1 MSRLRRGLV
10 MSVLLAAVL
19 SAPVAQARVV
29 VGEACPGER
38 PVGAPS
44 LAYAAYA
51 KGPVV
56 ARTSAE
62 GRVVRK
68 FGRVNQNGA
77 RTVFGILSVVLSRTC
92 EPLGYHVQLPVRP
105 NGSSG
110 FVKLAAVAA
119 HPVRTR
125 IDVDLSGHRL
135 TLFRDDKQVLATTAG
150 VGADGTPTPTGRYYV
165 NQRLRAGNPS
175 GPFGPGAIGI
185 SAFSPTLT
193 DWAQG
198 GPIAI
203 HGTND
208 PSSVGRSASHGCI
221 RLQNPVLRRLY
232 RAALP
237 GTPVVIHA

>member
-1 MSRLRRGLV
+1 MSMLV
-10 MSVLLAAVL
+10 AAVL

-38 PVGAPS
+38 PVGAPG

-51 KGPVV
+51 KGQVV
-56 ARTSAE
+56 ARASAE

-77 RTVFGILSVVLSRTC
+77 RTVFGVLSAVLSSTC
-92 EPLGYHVQLPVRP
+92 EPLGYHVQLPIRP
-105 NGSSG
+105 NGTSG
-110 FVKLAAVAA
+110 FVRLAAVEV

-125 IDVDLSGHRL
+125 IEVDLSSHRL
-135 TLFRDDKQVLATTAG
+135 TLFRDDRQVLATTAG
-150 VGADGTPTPTGRYYV
+150 IGADGTPTPTGVYYV
-165 NQRLRAGNPS
+165 NQRLRPDDPAGA
-175 GPFGPGAIGI
+175 FGPGAIGI

-198 GPIAI
+198 GPVAI
-203 HGTND
+203 HGTDD

-221 RLQNPVLRRLY
+221 RVQNPVLRRLY

-237 GTPVVIHA
+237 GTPVVIHG

>member
-1 MSRLRRGLV
+1 MSMLV
-10 MSVLLAAVL
+10 AAAL

-38 PVGAPS
+38 SVGAPG

-51 KGPVV
+51 KGRV
-56 ARTSAE
+56 AARVSPD

-68 FGRVNQNGA
+68 FERLNQNGV
-77 RTVFGILSVVLSRTC
+77 RTVFGVVSTVLSGTC
-92 EPLGYHVQLPVRP
+92 EPMGYHVQLPIRP

-110 FVKLAAVAA
+110 FVKLGAVAV

-125 IDVDLSGHRL
+125 IEVDLSSHRL
-135 TLFRDDKQVLATTAG
+135 TLFREGRRVLTTTAG

-165 NQRLRAGNPS
+165 NQRLRAGNPT
-175 GPFGPGAIGI
+175 GPFGPGAVGI

-198 GPIAI
+198 GPVAI
-203 HGTND
+203 HGTDD
-208 PSSVGRSASHGCI
+208 PSSVGRSVSHGCI
-221 RLQNPVLRRLY
+221 RVQNPVLRELY
-232 RAALP
+232 RTALP
-237 GTPVVIHA
+237 GTPVVIRA

>member
-1 MSRLRRGLV
+1 MCV
-10 MSVLLAAVL
+10 AAAL

-38 PVGAPS
+38 SVGAPS

-51 KGPVV
+51 RGKVV
-56 ARTSAE
+56 AKTSAE
-62 GRVVRK
+62 GRAVRR
-68 FGRVNQNGA
+68 FGRLNQNGA
-77 RTVFGILSVVLSRTC
+77 PTVFGVVSTVLSRTC
-92 EPLGYHVQLPVRP
+92 EPMGYHVQLPIRP

-110 FVKLAAVAA
+110 FVKLAAVAV

-125 IDVDLSGHRL
+125 IDVDLSRHRL
-135 TLFRDDKQVLATTAG
+135 TLFRDGRRVLTTTAG

-165 NQRLRAGNPS
+165 NQRLHAGNPS

-193 DWAQG
+193 NWAQG
-198 GPIAI
+198 GPVAI
-203 HGTND
+203 HGTDD

-221 RLQNPVLRRLY
+221 RVQNPVLRILY

>member
-1 MSRLRRGLV
+1 MSMLV
-10 MSVLLAAVL
+10 AAAL

-38 PVGAPS
+38 SVSAPG

-56 ARTSAE
+56 ARSSPE
-62 GRVVRK
+62 GRVVRR
-68 FGRVNQNGA
+68 FGRLNQNGV
-77 RTVFGILSVVLSRTC
+77 RTVFGVVSVALSPTC
-92 EPLGYHVQLPVRP
+92 QPLGYHVQLPIRP
-105 NGSSG
+105 NGSNG
-110 FVKLAAVAA
+110 FVKLAAVAV

-125 IDVDLSGHRL
+125 IEVDLSSHRL
-135 TLFRDDKQVLATTAG
+135 TLFRDDRQVLTTTAG
-150 VGADGTPTPTGRYYV
+150 IGADGTPTPTGVYYV
-165 NQRLRAGNPS
+165 NQRLRPDDPTGS
-175 GPFGPGAIGI
+175 FGPGAIGI

-198 GPIAI
+198 GPVAI

-221 RLQNPVLRRLY
+221 RVQNPVLRVLY
-232 RAALP
+232 RATRP

>member
-1 MSRLRRGLV
+1 
-10 MSVLLAAVL
+10 MSVLLAAAL

-38 PVGAPS
+38 PVGAPG

-62 GRVVRK
+62 GRIVRK

-77 RTVFGILSVVLSRTC
+77 RTVFGVRSVVLSSTC
-92 EPLGYHVQLPVRP
+92 EPLGYHVQLPMRP
-105 NGSSG
+105 NGTSG
-110 FVKLAAVAA
+110 FVKLAAVAV

-125 IDVDLSGHRL
+125 IEVDLSSHRL
-135 TLFRDDKQVLATTAG
+135 TLFREDRQVLATTAG
-150 VGADGTPTPTGRYYV
+150 IGADGTPTPMGVYYV
-165 NQRLRAGNPS
+165 NQRLRPDDPAGA
-175 GPFGPGAIGI
+175 FGPGAIGI

-198 GPIAI
+198 GPVAI
-203 HGTND
+203 HGTDD

-221 RLQNPVLRRLY
+221 RVQNHVLRRLY